1 MHRGRA
7 FLGSADMQTAGIK
20 LDLMPLQIAHLRSP
34 EAMAIGDQNHRCIAM
49 AVAIALGSSDQAL
62 DLAFGKIAALDC
74 EVFGV
79 WCGAIASLIC
89 HEKSLSGYYDWKD
102 NSLFIHICELGICLL
117 FFISFYFCFG

>member
-74 EVFGV
+74 EVFSA
-79 WCGAIASLIC
+79 WCAAIGYLIC
-89 HEKSLSGYYDWKD
+89 HGKSLSYKYDWKD
-102 NSLFIHICELGICLL
+102 NRLFLHSVHSCM
-117 FFISFYFCFG
+117 S